1 MEQVFV
7 DRIDAG
13 TRLIASLAHLAQ
25 RNPVVLG
32 MARGGMILAAE
43 IAKRLDLQLDVLVV
57 RKVGAPSNPEYG
69 VGAVAP
75 MDVYVFDEDVL
86 RSLHLSDEDMRP
98 IVQRELAEVERRL
111 KTYRAGMQPLD
122 LANRTVILVD
132 DGLATGI
139 TAVAAARY
147 AKKLGAAYLVYA
159 APVCSRQGAALIAN
173 EVEEFI
179 CLQIPESFFAVGAW
193 YRNFDQVED
202 HEVIQIM
209 EVARKKE
216 YLA

>member
-1 MEQVFV
+1 
-7 DRIDAG
+7 
-13 TRLIASLAHLAQ
+13 
-25 RNPVVLG
+25 
-32 MARGGMILAAE
+32 MILAAE
-43 IAKRLDLQLDVLVV
+43 IANRLDLQLDVLVV

-75 MDVYVFDEDVL
+75 MDVTVCDEEVL
-86 RSLHLSDEDMRP
+86 RSLRLSDEDMRP
-98 IVQRELAEVERRL
+98 IFNRELAEVERRL
-111 KTYRAGMQPLD
+111 KTYRVGMPALD

-139 TAVAAARY
+139 TAIAAARY

-159 APVCSRQGAALIAN
+159 APVCSKEGSASIAA
-173 EVEEFI
+173 EVEEVV
-179 CLQIPESFFAVGAW
+179 CLQTPESFFAVGAW

-202 HEVIQIM
+202 QEIIEIM

-216 YLA
+216 YLS